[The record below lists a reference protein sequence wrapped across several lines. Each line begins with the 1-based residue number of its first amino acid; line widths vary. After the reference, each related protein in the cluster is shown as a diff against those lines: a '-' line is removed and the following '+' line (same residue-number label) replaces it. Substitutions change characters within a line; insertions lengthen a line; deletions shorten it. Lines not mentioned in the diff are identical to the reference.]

1 MSGAGRT
8 GIVQGYKSLFLLDED
23 GQVLPT
29 HSLAAGL
36 DYPGIGPELAHLGR
50 TGRIEFVRVEDREAV
65 AALDFFARQE
75 GLIFALESAHAAAA
89 AMRLAPTLP
98 ADQALVINMSG
109 RGDKDLFILAP
120 VLDGQAWGEFLKRE
134 AGNA

>member
-29 HSLAAGL
+29 HSLSAGL

-89 AMRLAPTLP
+89 AMSLAPTLP
-98 ADQALVINMSG
+98 SDQALVINMSG

-120 VLDGQAWGEFLKRE
+120 VLDGAAWTEFLRRE
-134 AGNA
+134 AGHG